1 MPAGDPGAYMK
12 QGMSPQQAMQKA
24 GVGGGMARPGGG
36 PPGARPGGAPPGAGI
51 QRPPGQAGGGGAVQN
66 LMGQFRRIV
75 QELQKVGALGMAK
88 AEMDKLGGGAPVS
101 PKPAMPERAVAGG
114 APRPMGGAPSGM
126 MGGPVPKP
134 GGMPGGPPKMGM
146 M

>member
-12 QGMSPQQAMQKA
+12 QGMSQQQAMQKA
-24 GVGGGMARPGGG
+24 GVSGGMGGGGAITRNPIQRP
-36 PPGARPGGAPPGAGI
+36 PGGAPPGAGM
-51 QRPPGQAGGGGAVQN
+51 QGPPGGGAVQN

-75 QELQKVGALGMAK
+75 TELQKVGALGMAK

-101 PKPAMPERAVAGG
+101 PKPAITGRAVAGG
-114 APRPMGGAPSGM
+114 RPPLTGGAPSGM

-134 GGMPGGPPKMGM
+134 GGMTGGPPRPGM